1 MGAVRG
7 EGPSLALV
15 PLDDG
20 GIVSDLRHQTTGE
33 VGAGWGEAFGTGG
46 ETNGGRRTRSRRRDG
61 SRAGSDGRPR
71 DLVRISVR
79 GREGFETELRAEQT
93 RGMGVALEDH
103 PALGHEVPRHV
114 FRADRVRDGAPPLV
128 GQRARGARG
137 GREGA
142 GARSPQRPGLLPR
155 VAGSGLEA
163 GQGTPA
169 ARGIRGARIDQADD
183 PVLRDDGDA
192 GTGSDRGAER
202 VWAGASL
209 ARPYAGRGGR
219 GSGWGGTGGSLHR

>member
-20 GIVSDLRHQTTGE
+20 GIVSDLRHLTTGE

-71 DLVRISVR
+71 DLVRISVC
-79 GREGFETELRAEQT
+79 GREGFESELRAEQT

-103 PALGHEVPRHV
+103 PALGHEVSRLV
-114 FRADRVRDGAPPLV
+114 FRAGLVRDRTPPLI

-142 GARSPQRPGLLPR
+142 GARSPERPRLPPR
-155 VAGSGLEA
+155 GAGSGLEA

-169 ARGIRGARIDQADD
+169 ARGIRGARVDQAD
-183 PVLRDDGDA
+183 PVPRDGDA

-202 VWAGASL
+202 VWAGASQ